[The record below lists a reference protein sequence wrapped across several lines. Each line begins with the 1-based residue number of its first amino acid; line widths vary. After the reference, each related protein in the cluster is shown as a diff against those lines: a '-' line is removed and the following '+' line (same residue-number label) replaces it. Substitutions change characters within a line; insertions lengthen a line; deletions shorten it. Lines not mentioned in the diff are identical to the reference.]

1 MEKEQHE
8 YKRAERRSSL
18 NVGLQLIKR
27 VWLRTV
33 PAFTRI
39 SLNYI
44 PLRDNLLS
52 QGRASVEGC

>member
-8 YKRAERRSSL
+8 HKRAERRSSL

-27 VWLRTV
+27 VWLRTM
-33 PAFTRI
+33 PAFTRK

-44 PLRDNLLS
+44 PLRDILLCH
-52 QGRASVEGC
+52 GRASVVGW